1 MSKSP
6 MRFHVLDGSRVSI
19 DLRAAGLLRSLA
31 HSPTLRV
38 SPEAFEVALA
48 NGEAALVAQF
58 RADAIE
64 VPDGMSEGDGD
75 KMRENLKSPD
85 VLDAK
90 RHPTVE
96 FRGRY
101 AGTIEGGT
109 LAGELVVRG
118 RPARVSMPVRVARQW
133 ETFAVDA
140 SWEGTLTGLGVKPY
154 KALLG
159 AIKLEDWI
167 RLRLEVR
174 FRELPDR

>member
-1 MSKSP
+1 MSELP
-6 MRFHVLDGSRVSI
+6 MRFHVLDGSRVLI

-38 SPEAFEVALA
+38 APESFAVEFV
-48 NGEAALVAQF
+48 NGEAALVARF

-64 VPDGMSEGDGD
+64 VPDGMSEGDRD
-75 KMRENLKSPD
+75 KMRDNLKGPD

-90 RHPTVE
+90 RHPTIE

-101 AGTIEGGT
+101 AGTTEGGT
-109 LAGELVVRG
+109 LSGELVVRG
-118 RPARVSMPVRVARQW
+118 QPTRVAMPVRVARQW
-133 ETFAVDA
+133 ETFAADA

-167 RLRLEVR
+167 GLRLEVR
-174 FRELPDR
+174 FRESL